1 MRSLN
6 LTWCVL
12 CDSQVHFE
20 CNGEGADD
28 SLTAD
33 QNQHHIVDPMTGTRT
48 IEALVNITRDHV
60 EEYFGASFECTC
72 VAMSSRGHVKSRA
85 AKVQVAC
92 EYHLLITN
100 PYETTRRESPI
111 GLLIKIGI

>member
-1 MRSLN
+1 VCLR
-6 LTWCVL
+6 
-12 CDSQVHFE
+12 DFQVHFE

-33 QNQHHIVDPMTGTRT
+33 QTQHHIVDPMTGTRT

-92 EYHLLITN
+92 EYLLIN
-100 PYETTRRESPI
+100 PNDDAQRKSYISYRA
-111 GLLIKIGI
+111 LIKIGIQNIN